1 MTSKKMI
8 GRKSLAVLLSA
19 ALMLISVQAAWA
31 APVVQ
36 QNGKLVTTGNQA
48 ISVNG
53 NSMSSGG
60 TILSGATIETPPGV
74 GATINLGSLGSVDLA
89 PGTKAI
95 LEFSSDG
102 TIKLKVIQGCAIV
115 NSKKGTEGTIE
126 TEQGEAGKTNKEQG
140 GILDICVPPGGGPA
154 VVNQG
159 AAANA
164 GAGAGGAV
172 GGGGAAG
179 GGGLNTALLAVVLG
193 GGLAVPVIAFLIAN
207 DNDNPSEQ

>member
-19 ALMLISVQAAWA
+19 ALMLISAQAAWA

-36 QNGKLVTTGNQA
+36 QNGKLVTTGNQS
-48 ISVNG
+48 ILVNG
-53 NSMSSGG
+53 NSMNGGG
-60 TILSGATIETPPGV
+60 TILSGATLETPPGV

-95 LEFSSDG
+95 IEFADDG
-102 TIKLKVIQGCAIV
+102 TIRVKIIQGCAIV
-115 NSKKGTEGTIE
+115 NSKKGTEGIIQ
-126 TEQGEAGKTNKEQG
+126 TEQGAEITKNDKEQG
-140 GILDICVPPGGGPA
+140 GVLDVCVPPGGGPP

-164 GAGAGGAV
+164 GAGAGGGV
-172 GGGGAAG
+172 GGGGAG
-179 GGGLNTALLAVVLG
+179 GGGINPWLLAGVLG
-193 GGLAVPVIAFLIAN
+193 GGIATPVIGFLLAN